1 MLGRTGA
8 IPLTLRPRVTG
19 TRVPPLARVPV
30 PQGRMFRIESLGV
43 LNIPW
48 HASIIGSILNH

>member
-1 MLGRTGA
+1 
-8 IPLTLRPRVTG
+8 
-19 TRVPPLARVPV
+19 VPV
-30 PQGRMFRIESLGV
+30 PAGRMFRIESPGV